1 MCTRSDGID
10 TSRLGRHR
18 NLDDGESRSAKLAR
32 FIAIPLAGFV
42 LIGPIP
48 AIAQTQ
54 PSITDLEM
62 RVEALEA
69 QVRQAARA
77 EQELQ
82 ALKAQLAELES
93 RTAKAESDASQAQ
106 STANQA
112 QNDVTK
118 VAAVNPAPPEDNSLI
133 QFQLTGSVVADF
145 SANDAPGSHSSFGE
159 AKFLPIFLASYGNKL
174 LFEGHME
181 VVSTSDGETE
191 TSLEYAQLD
200 FLVNKWLTVTA
211 GKFLSPVGQFQQS
224 LHTPWINKL
233 PTRPV
238 GFVEEGG
245 DEPLSDVGV
254 MVRGGFPVG
263 SMKATYAAF
272 VGNGPRMGDEGP
284 ALEGFGGDDNGDKA
298 FGGRVSIFPLPHLEL
313 GLSGMHARIKG
324 IEAMSGT
331 ASQASYTL
339 IGGDF
344 AYTKDYW
351 DVRGEYIHSRLD
363 AITSALDPEDPA
375 PTDIPKTTW
384 DNWYVQVAYR
394 LAGISD
400 NPIVAKFEPVVRYS
414 QLRVNGFSGFKEN
427 EEKRWSVGLDYW
439 FAPSLV
445 AKIAYENSNFPED
458 PTVNSF
464 HAQVAFGF

>member
-1 MCTRSDGID
+1 MRIWPQQTDRSHSDIRD
-10 TSRLGRHR
+10 A
-18 NLDDGESRSAKLAR
+18 RSAPAVKAIGLA
-32 FIAIPLAGFV
+32 FAAFGLSQPL
-42 LIGPIP
+42 P
-48 AIAQTQ
+48 ALAQTQ
-54 PSITDLEM
+54 PSIADLER

-69 QVRQAARA
+69 QVRQAAQA

-82 ALKAQLAELES
+82 ALKAELAEVKG

-112 QNDVTK
+112 QSDVTR
-118 VAAVNPAPPEDNSLI
+118 VAAVNPAPPDDNSLI
-133 QFQLTGSVVADF
+133 RFQLTGSVVADF

-159 AKFLPIFLASYGNKL
+159 AKFLPIFLASYGDRL

-181 VVSTSDGETE
+181 VSSTSDGETD

-211 GKFLSPVGQFQQS
+211 GKFLTPVGQFQQS

-238 GFVEEGG
+238 GFVEDGG
-245 DEPLSDVGV
+245 DEPLSDIGV

-272 VGNGPRMGDEGP
+272 VGNGPRMGDAGP
-284 ALEGFGGDDNGDKA
+284 VLEGFGGDDNSDKA
-298 FGGRVSIFPLPHLEL
+298 FGGRVSIFPIPHLEL

-324 IEAMSGT
+324 LEAVSGT
-331 ASQASYTL
+331 VSQADYAL

-344 AYTKDYW
+344 AFTKGYW
-351 DVRGEYIHSRLD
+351 DIRGEYIHSRLD
-363 AITSALDPEDPA
+363 AIASALTPDDLL
-375 PTDIPKTTW
+375 PTDIPRTTW
-384 DNWYVQVAYR
+384 NNWYVQAAYR
-394 LAGISD
+394 LAGIFD
-400 NPIVAKFEPVVRYS
+400 NPIVAKIEPVVRYS
-414 QLRVNGFSGFKEN
+414 QLRVNGFSDFQEN

-458 PTVNSF
+458 PSVNSF